1 MCLYTTVLESQRR
14 KMFMTL
20 YSQVTYHTLQS
31 IIFIVIFLFYTFIII
46 LTYKEIMHFSGK
58 VLLAI
63 SMLIITFLTGKKSNI
78 VIFLV
83 KILPILF

>member
-1 MCLYTTVLESQRR
+1 
-14 KMFMTL
+14 MTL

-31 IIFIVIFLFYTFIII
+31 IIFIVIFLFYTFIVI

-63 SMLIITFLTGKKSNI
+63 SMLIITFLTGKKA
-78 VIFLV
+78 
-83 KILPILF
+83 ILLFF